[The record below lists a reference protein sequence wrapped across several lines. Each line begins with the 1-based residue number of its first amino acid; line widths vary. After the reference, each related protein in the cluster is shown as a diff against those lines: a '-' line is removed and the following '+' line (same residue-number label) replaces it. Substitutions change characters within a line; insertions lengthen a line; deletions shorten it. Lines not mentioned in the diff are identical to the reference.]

1 MVSFDGAGD
10 SDAGRQG
17 EPIFAALKKLNLSG
31 NQLDSWIDVSE
42 LRRLTGLQEV
52 NLKGNPLIT
61 RHTDYASVFNQ
72 VLGRLSGLVKLNGEQ
87 VTEEMY
93 REAEK
98 YYLKLAFKDSR
109 RHDTEKDFAALHP
122 RFRDLLQSE

>member
-1 MVSFDGAGD
+1 MVSFDDAGD
-10 SDAGRQG
+10 SDATRDH
-17 EPIFAALKKLNLSG
+17 IFPALKKLNLSG
-31 NQLDSWIDVSE
+31 NELDSWIDVSE

-61 RHTDYASVFNQ
+61 RHTDYASTFNQ

-98 YYLKLAFKDSR
+98 YYLKLAFKESMQRDS
-109 RHDTEKDFAALHP
+109 EKDFAALHP
-122 RFRDLLQSE
+122 RFRDLLQSK